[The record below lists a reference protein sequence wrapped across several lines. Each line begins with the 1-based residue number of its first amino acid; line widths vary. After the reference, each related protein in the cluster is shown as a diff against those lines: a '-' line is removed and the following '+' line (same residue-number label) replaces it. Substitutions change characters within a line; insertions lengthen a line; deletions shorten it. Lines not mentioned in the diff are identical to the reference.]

1 MEHKRRTFFRSS
13 DARGFL
19 FFLLLT
25 SVVAV
30 LIKLS
35 KEYTKMYTVPIEITN
50 IPLDKTVNEIRPEEV
65 IFKAQLSGFSL
76 LMNSLRRQELK
87 IDFSSLDSIS
97 SNTFT
102 FNTAGST
109 EILSKAVPGAQ
120 NFSAFKTSS
129 ITVAVDKMAS
139 KRVPVIADVIID
151 YESGFDSYK
160 AAAMEPDSVTIVGPL
175 GVLEEINTIKTK
187 RQRAQAITNTV
198 RLTLEPDTLAI

>member
-87 IDFSSLDSIS
+87 IDFSS
-97 SNTFT
+97 
-102 FNTAGST
+102 
-109 EILSKAVPGAQ
+109 
-120 NFSAFKTSS
+120 
-129 ITVAVDKMAS
+129 
-139 KRVPVIADVIID
+139 
-151 YESGFDSYK
+151 
-160 AAAMEPDSVTIVGPL
+160 
-175 GVLEEINTIKTK
+175 
-187 RQRAQAITNTV
+187 
-198 RLTLEPDTLAI
+198 